1 MKMMEG
7 ERFSELEIDNL
18 KMKLHQMHEAEI
30 EELKLNNQKYT
41 DCMQA
46 EITKLEITLRNKA
59 E

>member
-1 MKMMEG
+1 
-7 ERFSELEIDNL
+7 
-18 KMKLHQMHEAEI
+18 MHEAEI